1 MTYEEINQTLKH
13 LENALGKYSPWTADK
28 SLKLIAGALVMIAGR
43 LGELTETADSV
54 DVQLGEIGETIKR
67 S

>member
-13 LENALGKYSPWTADK
+13 LENALGKYSPWTEDK
-28 SLKLIAGALVMIAGR
+28 SLKLIAGALAMIA
-43 LGELTETADSV
+43 LQLVELTETAVSV
-54 DVQLGEIGETIKR
+54 DVQRGDRGDDQA